1 MVKTG
6 ESVEST
12 KTSHKNPRVMD
23 EKIRGDEK
31 SRNSLKKTDKDFVDL
46 IYERGVGIRWCENLK
61 MKVSGQLKV
70 GKNRPITFRNSPPQK
85 FARVFVGDT
94 L

>member
-23 EKIRGDEK
+23 ERIRGDEK
-31 SRNSLKKTDKDFVDL
+31 GRNSLKKTDKDFVDL

-61 MKVSGQLKV
+61 MKDYGQLVLPLSVRTK
-70 GKNRPITFRNSPPQK
+70 
-85 FARVFVGDT
+85 
-94 L
+94 